1 MRDGLL
7 VFSDME
13 PRAVGAASSEVIDF
27 NEGKSDYG
35 KSYPCNFFNVRVTE
49 AFAGGEGTTVKV
61 ELQHSDDNSSFT
73 TAVASETLT
82 VDKLAGGTLVAC
94 QSLPFKFKRYAKVV
108 VTIGTAAA
116 TAGKISAWIGERV
129 EE

>member
-7 VFSDME
+7 VFSDMK
-13 PRAVGAASSEVIDF
+13 PRTTGAASSEVIDF

-49 AFAGGEGTTVKV
+49 AFAGGEGATVKV
-61 ELQHSDDNSSFT
+61 ELQHSDDNSAFT
-73 TAVASETLT
+73 TAVAGEALT
-82 VDKLAGGTLVAC
+82 VDKLTGGTLITC
-94 QSLPFKFKRYAKVV
+94 QSLPLKFKRYAKVV
-108 VTIGTAAA
+108 ATVGTAAM

-129 EE
+129 ED

>member
-13 PRAVGAASSEVIDF
+13 PRSTGATSSEVIDF
-27 NEGKSDYG
+27 GEGKSDYG
-35 KSYPCNFFNVRVTE
+35 KSYPYNFFNVRITE
-49 AFAGGEGTTVKV
+49 AFAGEGATLKV

-73 TAVASETLT
+73 TAVAGEALA
-82 VDKLAGGTLVAC
+82 VDKLTGGTLMVC
-94 QSLPFKFKRYAKVV
+94 QPLPFKFKRYVKVV
-108 VTIGTAAA
+108 ATVGTAAM